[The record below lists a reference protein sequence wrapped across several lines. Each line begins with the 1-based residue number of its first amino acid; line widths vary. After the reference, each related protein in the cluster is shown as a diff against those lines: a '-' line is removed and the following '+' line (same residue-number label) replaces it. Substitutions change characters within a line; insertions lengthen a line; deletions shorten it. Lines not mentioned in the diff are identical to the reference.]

1 MSVRVSWEDDDMSQL
16 KDQLQSDLTAAIRA
30 QDELTMATIRMALS
44 AVTNAEVSGKEARQ
58 LSDDEVVL
66 VLTSEA
72 KKRREAAE
80 SFEAAGATDRA
91 DRERAELGVLQRYLP
106 EQLSDDEIR
115 AIVAA
120 AVAAAA
126 AEGKTGPAAMGAVM
140 KVVTPQTRGRA
151 DGGQVAALVKDALGS

>member
-1 MSVRVSWEDDDMSQL
+1 MSAL
-16 KDQLQSDLTAAIRA
+16 KDQLQSDLTDAIRA
-30 QDELTMATIRMALS
+30 QDELTMATLRMAL
-44 AVTNAEVSGKEARQ
+44 AAITNAEVSGKEARE
-58 LSDDEVVL
+58 LSDDEVVV

-80 SFEAAGATDRA
+80 SFDSGGATDRA

-106 EQLSDDEIR
+106 EQLTEDEIKS
-115 AIVAA
+115 IVAA

-151 DGGQVAALVKDALGS
+151 DGGQVAALVKSALG

>member
-1 MSVRVSWEDDDMSQL
+1 MSAL

-30 QDELTMATIRMALS
+30 QDELTMATLRMALS
-44 AVTNAEVSGKEARQ
+44 AITNAEVSGKEARE
-58 LSDDEVVL
+58 LSDDEVVV

-80 SFEAAGATDRA
+80 SFDGGGAGDRA

-106 EQLSDDEIR
+106 EQLSEAEIS
-115 AIVAA
+115 AIVAD

-126 AEGKTGPAAMGAVM
+126 AEGKTGQAAMGAVM

-151 DGGQVAALVKDALGS
+151 DGGQVAALVKAALA

>member
-1 MSVRVSWEDDDMSQL
+1 MSAL
-16 KDQLQSDLTAAIRA
+16 KDQLQSDLTEAIRA
-30 QDELTMATIRMALS
+30 QDELTMATLRMALS
-44 AVTNAEVSGKEARQ
+44 AITNAEVSGKEARQ
-58 LSDDEVVL
+58 LSDDEVVG

-80 SFEAAGATDRA
+80 SFDAGGATERA

-106 EQLSDDEIR
+106 EQLTEAEIQ
-115 AIVAA
+115 AIVAE

-151 DGGQVAALVKDALGS
+151 DGGQVAALVKAALA

>member
-1 MSVRVSWEDDDMSQL
+1 MSAL
-16 KDQLQSDLTAAIRA
+16 KDQLQSDLTDAIRA
-30 QDELTMATIRMALS
+30 QDELTMATLRMAL
-44 AVTNAEVSGKEARQ
+44 AAITNAEVSGKEARE
-58 LSDDEVVL
+58 LSDDEVVV

-80 SFEAAGATDRA
+80 SFDAGGASDRA

-106 EQLSDDEIR
+106 EQLSEDEIK

-126 AEGKTGPAAMGAVM
+126 TEGKTGPAAMGTVM

-151 DGGQVAALVKDALGS
+151 DGGQVAALVKAALG

>member
-1 MSVRVSWEDDDMSQL
+1 MSAM
-16 KDQLQSDLTAAIRA
+16 KDRLQSDLTEAIRA
-30 QDELTMATIRMALS
+30 QDELTMATVRMAL
-44 AVTNAEVSGKEARQ
+44 AAITNAEVSGKEARE
-58 LSDDEVVL
+58 LSDEDVVI

-80 SFEAAGATDRA
+80 SFDGAGASDRA
-91 DRERAELGVLQRYLP
+91 ERERAELSVLQRYLP
-106 EQLSDDEIR
+106 EQLTEAEIQV
-115 AIVAA
+115 IVAE

-151 DGGQVAALVKDALGS
+151 DGGQVAAVVKAALA

>member
-1 MSVRVSWEDDDMSQL
+1 MSAL
-16 KDQLQSDLTAAIRA
+16 KDHLQSDLTDAIRA
-30 QDELTMATIRMALS
+30 QDELTMATLRMAL
-44 AVTNAEVSGKEARQ
+44 AAITNAEVSGKEARE
-58 LSDDEVVL
+58 LSDDEVVV

-80 SFEAAGATDRA
+80 SFDSGGATDRA

-106 EQLSDDEIR
+106 EQLTEDEIKS
-115 AIVAA
+115 IVAA

-151 DGGQVAALVKDALGS
+151 DGGQVAALVKSALG

>member
-1 MSVRVSWEDDDMSQL
+1 MSAL
-16 KDQLQSDLTAAIRA
+16 KDQLQSDLTDAIRA
-30 QDELTMATIRMALS
+30 QDELTMATLRMAL
-44 AVTNAEVSGKEARQ
+44 AAITNAEVSGKEARE
-58 LSDDEVVL
+58 LSDDEVVV

-80 SFEAAGATDRA
+80 SFDAGGATDRA

-106 EQLSDDEIR
+106 EQLSEDEIR
-115 AIVAA
+115 AIVAD

-151 DGGQVAALVKDALGS
+151 DGGQVAALVKSVLG

>member
-1 MSVRVSWEDDDMSQL
+1 MSTL
-16 KDQLQSDLTAAIRA
+16 KDQLQSDLTDAIRA
-30 QDELTMATIRMALS
+30 QDELTMATLRMALS
-44 AVTNAEVSGKEARQ
+44 AITNAEVSGKEARE
-58 LSDDEVVL
+58 LSDDEVVV

-80 SFEAAGATDRA
+80 SFDDGGATDRA

-106 EQLSDDEIR
+106 EQLSEAEIKQ
-115 AIVAA
+115 IVAD

-126 AEGKTGPAAMGAVM
+126 ADGKTGPAAMGVVM

-151 DGGQVAALVKDALGS
+151 DGGQVAALVKSALG

>member
-1 MSVRVSWEDDDMSQL
+1 MSAL

-30 QDELTMATIRMALS
+30 QDELTMATLRMALS
-44 AVTNAEVSGKEARQ
+44 AITNAEVSGKEARE
-58 LSDDEVVL
+58 LSDDEVVV

-80 SFEAAGATDRA
+80 SFDGAGAADRA

-106 EQLSDDEIR
+106 EQLTEDEIN
-115 AIVAA
+115 AIVAD

-126 AEGKTGPAAMGAVM
+126 ADGKTGPAAMGVVM
-140 KVVTPQTRGRA
+140 KVVTPQVRGRA
-151 DGGQVAALVKDALGS
+151 DGGQVAAMVKAALA

>member
-1 MSVRVSWEDDDMSQL
+1 MSAM
-16 KDQLQSDLTAAIRA
+16 KDRLQSDLTEAIRA
-30 QDELTMATIRMALS
+30 QDELTMATVRMAL
-44 AVTNAEVSGKEARQ
+44 AAITNAEVSGKEARE
-58 LSDDEVVL
+58 LSDEDVVI

-80 SFEAAGATDRA
+80 SFDGAGATDRA
-91 DRERAELGVLQRYLP
+91 DRERAELSVLQRYLP
-106 EQLSDDEIR
+106 QQLTEDEIQV
-115 AIVAA
+115 IVAE

-151 DGGQVAALVKDALGS
+151 DGGQVAALVKAALA

>member
-1 MSVRVSWEDDDMSQL
+1 MSAL
-16 KDQLQSDLTAAIRA
+16 KDQLQSDLTDAIRA
-30 QDELTMATIRMALS
+30 QDELTMATLRMAL
-44 AVTNAEVSGKEARQ
+44 AAITNAEVSGKEARQ
-58 LSDDEVVL
+58 LSDDEVVV

-80 SFEAAGATDRA
+80 SFDAGGATDRA

-106 EQLSDDEIR
+106 DQLSEDEIK

-151 DGGQVAALVKDALGS
+151 DGGQVAALVKSALG

>member
-1 MSVRVSWEDDDMSQL
+1 MSAL
-16 KDQLQSDLTAAIRA
+16 KDQLQSDLTDAIRA
-30 QDELTMATIRMALS
+30 QDELTMATLRMAL
-44 AVTNAEVSGKEARQ
+44 AAITNAEVSGKEARE
-58 LSDDEVVL
+58 LSDDEVVV

-80 SFEAAGATDRA
+80 SFDAGGASDRA

-106 EQLSDDEIR
+106 EQLSEEEIK
-115 AIVAA
+115 AIVAD

-140 KVVTPQTRGRA
+140 KVVSPQTRGRA
-151 DGGQVAALVKDALGS
+151 DGGQVAALVKSALG

>member
-1 MSVRVSWEDDDMSQL
+1 MSAL
-16 KDQLQSDLTAAIRA
+16 KDQLQSDLTDAIRA
-30 QDELTMATIRMALS
+30 QDELTMATLRMAL
-44 AVTNAEVSGKEARQ
+44 AAITNAEVSGKEARE
-58 LSDDEVVL
+58 LSDDEVVV

-80 SFEAAGATDRA
+80 SFDAGGATDRA

-106 EQLSDDEIR
+106 EQLSEDEIK
-115 AIVAA
+115 AIVAD

-151 DGGQVAALVKDALGS
+151 DGGQVAALVKAALA

>member
-1 MSVRVSWEDDDMSQL
+1 MSAL
-16 KDQLQSDLTAAIRA
+16 KDQLQSDLTTAIRA
-30 QDELTMATIRMALS
+30 QDELTMATLRMALS
-44 AVTNAEVSGKEARQ
+44 AITNAEVSGKEARE
-58 LSDDEVVL
+58 LSDDEVMV

-80 SFEAAGATDRA
+80 SFDGAGATDRG

-106 EQLSDDEIR
+106 EQLSEDEIKQ
-115 AIVAA
+115 IVAD
-120 AVAAAA
+120 AVSAAA

-151 DGGQVAALVKDALGS
+151 DGGQVAALVKAALG